1 MVQWKRGGEGRLSEV
16 LENRT
21 WGAQKG
27 VLGVVFLEV
36 LSGGLFS
43 GSLRG
48 VLGDLL

>member
-27 VLGVVFLEV
+27 VFSQELSFWKSFWGVFSLGL
-36 LSGGLFS
+36 
-43 GSLRG
+43 
-48 VLGDLL
+48 